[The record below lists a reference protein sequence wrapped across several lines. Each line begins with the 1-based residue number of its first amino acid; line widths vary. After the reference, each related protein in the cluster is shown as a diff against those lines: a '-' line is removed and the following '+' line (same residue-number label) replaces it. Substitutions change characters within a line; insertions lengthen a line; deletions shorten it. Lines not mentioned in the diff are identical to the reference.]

1 MYSSSIISRSMQLIL
16 GHPGMP
22 RIAAIAFAMIL
33 LGGCSVFAKKPEADL
48 ARVKQFADRGY
59 DSGIYYATSISRS
72 ALNTGN
78 ESFQITLVQP
88 DRDGKY
94 PAVIYLPGLG
104 ESGDAGAAMRRA
116 WAESGF
122 VVLSLEPLKGDANAW
137 STDAARSGDYAF
149 IRHERYS
156 PAVVTERL
164 DVLAKLIEY
173 LKQHTLS
180 GDPAFAHVDPSHIAI
195 AGFDVGA
202 YSAMILAGENAENV
216 SPPALTLQPNAVIA
230 LSPHADFS
238 VSDFDVRYQHIK
250 MPVLSVTGD
259 ADSDT
264 HGSDLASLHQAPF
277 QYMPPGDK
285 YLLLLA
291 RASHADIGD
300 DLTAGSASN
309 NGNGQQTENG
319 NDGSGSGHGNH
330 HGKRSSQG
338 GNDSEFSHSGANS
351 LTRRAMMEVAIDQVT
366 SAFLNAYIKNDRF
379 SQTWLKNDAG
389 PWLDKI
395 GQLKEK

>member
-1 MYSSSIISRSMQLIL
+1 MYSSSGISHSMQLIL
-16 GHPGMP
+16 G
-22 RIAAIAFAMIL
+22 RLRLSLIATIALSMIL
-33 LGGCSVFAKKPEADL
+33 LVGCSIFTKKPAVDH

-59 DSGIYYATSISRS
+59 DSGIYYATTITRS
-72 ALNTGN
+72 LLNTGN
-78 ESFQITLVQP
+78 ASFQVTLVQP
-88 DRDGKY
+88 EREGKY

-104 ESGDAGAAMRRA
+104 ESSDAGADMRRA

-156 PAVVTERL
+156 SGVVTERL
-164 DVLAKLIEY
+164 DVLAKLIES
-173 LKQHTLS
+173 LKQHSLS
-180 GDPAFAHVDPSHIAI
+180 GDPGFMHADLSRMAI

-202 YSAMILAGENAENV
+202 YSAMILAGEHAENV
-216 SPPALTLQPNAVIA
+216 SPPGLALQPEAVIA

-238 VSDFDVRYQHIK
+238 GPDFDMRYQHIK
-250 MPVLSVTGD
+250 MPVMSVAGD

-277 QYMPPGDK
+277 QYMPPGKK

-291 RASHADIGD
+291 RASHTDIGD
-300 DLTAGSASN
+300 DLTAGSASDKS
-309 NGNGQQTENG
+309 NGQQTENG
-319 NDGSGSGHGNH
+319 NDGSGSGRGNRHGN
-330 HGKRSSQG
+330 RSSHG
-338 GNDSEFSHSGANS
+338 GNESASSHSDPIS

-366 SAFLNAYIKNDRF
+366 TAFLNAYIKNDRF
-379 SQTWLKNDAG
+379 SQDWLKNDAG

-395 GQLKEK
+395 GQLEEK

>member
-1 MYSSSIISRSMQLIL
+1 MQIFPVHMRLSLMVTIALSII
-16 GHPGMP
+16 P
-22 RIAAIAFAMIL
+22 
-33 LGGCSVFAKKPEADL
+33 LGGCSIFAKRPEVDHAQ
-48 ARVKQFADRGY
+48 VKQFADRGY
-59 DSGIYYATSISRS
+59 DSGIYYATSTTKS

-78 ESFQITLVQP
+78 ASFQVTLVQP
-88 DRDGKY
+88 ERDGKY

-104 ESGDAGAAMRRA
+104 ESNDAAADMRRG

-122 VVLSLEPLKGDANAW
+122 VVLSLEPLKGDADVW

-156 PAVVTERL
+156 SGVVTERL
-164 DVLAKLIEY
+164 DVLAKLLEY
-173 LKQHTLS
+173 LKQHSLS
-180 GDPAFAHVDPSHIAI
+180 GDPGFTHVDLSRMAI

-202 YSAMILAGENAENV
+202 YSAMILAGEHAENV
-216 SPPALTLQPNAVIA
+216 SPPGLALQPEAAIA

-238 VSDFDVRYQHIK
+238 GPDFDMRYQHIK

-264 HGSDLASLHQAPF
+264 HGSDIASLHQAPF
-277 QYMPPGDK
+277 QYMPPGNK

-300 DLTAGSASN
+300 DLTAASASD

-319 NDGSGSGHGNH
+319 DAGSGSGRGNRHGN
-330 HGKRSSQG
+330 KSSHG
-338 GNDSEFSHSGANS
+338 GNESGSSHSGANS

-366 SAFLNAYIKNDRF
+366 TAFLNAYIKSDRF
-379 SQTWLKNDAG
+379 SQAWLKNDAR

-395 GQLKEK
+395 GQLEEK